1 MQLCEDLVEQEAMR
15 ETQHQGNT
23 LVYDLIG
30 KVVSFC
36 TDGGIRSRR
45 IASASR
51 RRVNRMLKQHRIAP
65 EAPTR
70 CDAVSA
76 SDWLAGAMPMLWGG
90 IRCRRRRR
98 SSPPSRLGRILKYFL
113 VLSLSHSFWFNQFF
127 TQLHASADS
136 ASRLARSSVIS
147 RPAALKHRSHS
158 ADIAGIDNA
167 SRASRDRLG
176 HCPL

>member
-1 MQLCEDLVEQEAMR
+1 MQLCEELVEQEAMR

-36 TDGGIRSRR
+36 TDGGIGCRR

-70 CDAVSA
+70 WDADA
-76 SDWLAGAMPMLWGG
+76 ARAAPAGRSDGAAAWRGAG
-90 IRCRRRRR
+90 
-98 SSPPSRLGRILKYFL
+98 PPAF
-113 VLSLSHSFWFNQFF
+113 
-127 TQLHASADS
+127 
-136 ASRLARSSVIS
+136 
-147 RPAALKHRSHS
+147 
-158 ADIAGIDNA
+158 
-167 SRASRDRLG
+167 
-176 HCPL
+176 